1 MERRIDLHTHSTASD
16 GTLTPRELVRAAA
29 DAGLAAMALTDH
41 DTVNGLAEALKAG
54 EDFGVEVI
62 PGCELSC
69 ESDAGWMHIVGLW
82 LPENPASLVAA
93 FDWVLEGRRN
103 RNHDIVA
110 KLNELG
116 IDVTYEEI
124 AELAGG
130 VIGRPHFARIL
141 HQKGVVDTVQEAFDV
156 YLGTGGKAYIPKRKL
171 SPERA
176 IGLLREEGAIPV
188 LAHPFMLE
196 MSEDELE
203 AKLRELMG
211 YGLEGIEVFYTEHT
225 PEQVEKFSRLA
236 DRLGL
241 LVSGGSDFHGEVK
254 PDIGLGVGRGGL
266 EVPYELVER
275 MKAHRQKNGQSV

>member
-1 MERRIDLHTHSTASD
+1 MKRIDLHTHSTASD
-16 GTLTPRELVRAAA
+16 GTLSPRELVRAAA
-29 DAGLAAMALTDH
+29 DAGLSALALTDH
-41 DTVNGLAEALKAG
+41 DTVDGLPEALAAG
-54 EDFGVEVI
+54 EEFGVEVI

-82 LPENPASLVAA
+82 LPEHPSGLVEA
-93 FDWVLEGRRN
+93 FKWVLEGRKN

-141 HQKGVVDTVQEAFDV
+141 HQKGVVETVQEAFDV

-176 IGLLREEGAIPV
+176 LGLLKAEGATAV

-196 MSEDELE
+196 MTVDQLE
-203 AKLRELMG
+203 AKLRELMDH
-211 YGLEGIEVFYTEHT
+211 GLDGIEVFYTEHT
-225 PEQVEKFSRLA
+225 PEQVEKYGRLA
-236 DRLGL
+236 EKLGL

-254 PDIGLGVGRGGL
+254 PHISLGRGRGEL
-266 EVPYELVER
+266 DIPYELVER
-275 MKAHRQKNGQSV
+275 MKASRRDQGLPV